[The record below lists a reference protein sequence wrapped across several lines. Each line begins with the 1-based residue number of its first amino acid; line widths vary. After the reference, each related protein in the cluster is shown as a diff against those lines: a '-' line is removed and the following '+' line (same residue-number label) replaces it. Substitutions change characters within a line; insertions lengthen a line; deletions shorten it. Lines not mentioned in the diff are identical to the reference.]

1 MKNPVPYSTPLA
13 PTYVNA
19 VRDDNTAGSVPPA
32 LPKEL
37 DERSRLCKLV
47 RTDSCA
53 GRSLSLLS
61 VKSRNLTARASTQPY
76 THVNKQADR

>member
-1 MKNPVPYSTPLA
+1 MRSPVLYSTPFKLA

-19 VRDDNTAGSVPPA
+19 VRDDNTAGSV
-32 LPKEL
+32 PKEL